1 MRAVKYIGIVMAL
14 AIVGMGCAALGGMS
28 DTDLVCDVMTQW
40 DAAMKAGD
48 VDAVM
53 AFYSEDYEGMQGMG
67 RDRMREMLEQ
77 FLPRMAEAEES
88 VFDLSAAVPT
98 VEGDTATFGPVTLQ
112 MGQRSFDLQYNLA
125 KGADGVWRIT
135 GTNRAE

>member
-1 MRAVKYIGIVMAL
+1 MKVSKHVALIMVVAVIGTS
-14 AIVGMGCAALGGMS
+14 CAMLGGKS
-28 DTDLVCDVMTQW
+28 DDELVCDVMTQW
-40 DAAMKAGD
+40 DAAMNAGD

-53 AFYSEDYEGMQGMG
+53 ALYSEDYEGMRGMG
-67 RDRMREMLEQ
+67 RDQMREMLER

-88 VFDLSAAVPT
+88 VFDLSGAVPT

-112 MGQRSFDLQYNLA
+112 MGERSFDMQYNLA

-135 GTNRAE
+135 GTDRAG